1 MDPPTPVSST
11 TPPAPVEN
19 PHILWRQVLGFLF
32 WVGPPLFVVGGP
44 IGTGLLLALGGVT
57 FADAW
62 ISGIY
67 KRPRERVFV
76 NMSPMAWGIAMALL
90 FIPTYPIYLLNRN
103 KLRTTGGTNDFY
115 WATIGLG
122 ALVIVFLVL
131 NLVVRSA
138 MPSR

>member
-1 MDPPTPVSST
+1 M
-11 TPPAPVEN
+11 
-19 PHILWRQVLGFLF
+19 
-32 WVGPPLFVVGGP
+32 FVVGGP

-103 KLRTTGGTNDFY
+103 KLRTTGGTND
-115 WATIGLG
+115 WTRGVGHRVLG
-122 ALVIVFLVL
+122 AQPCCAFRDAITMMQP
-131 NLVVRSA
+131 NLSFNADTRRARLRLRYRSPVTFVR
-138 MPSR
+138 